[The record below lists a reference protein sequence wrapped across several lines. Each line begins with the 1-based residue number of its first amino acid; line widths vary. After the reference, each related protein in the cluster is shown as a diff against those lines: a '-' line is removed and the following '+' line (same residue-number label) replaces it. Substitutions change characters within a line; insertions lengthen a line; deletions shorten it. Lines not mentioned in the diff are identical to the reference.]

1 MSVICEK
8 KGTSPRGRQSRVKR
22 SNAAERLKLV
32 KLHVEDSIPVSI
44 IAKETGVHPSSIY
57 DWCRQY
63 HAHGEA
69 WFQTRS
75 TGGMSTEGGNAV
87 IKERIT
93 SFKQQNPQ
101 FGVKRISQFLRRMFF
116 LPASPEKVRQT
127 LHKAGLMKP
136 MKKPKKNPQKPRFF
150 ERATPNQMWQSD
162 IFTFRLL
169 GANAY
174 LIGFMDDY
182 SRYMVGLGLYR
193 SQTAEHVLEVYR
205 KAAAEYGVPKEQLT
219 DNGRQ
224 YANWRGKTRFQME
237 LQKDK
242 VHHIRSTPHHPQT
255 LGKIERFW
263 KTIWDEFLARA
274 QFESFESAEER
285 VKYWVKH
292 YNHQRPNQGI
302 EGLCPADRFFEIRNE
317 VKAMMAKGIEE
328 NALELALRGKPKD
341 PFYMVGRL
349 GEQAVVIHAE
359 KGEIKMMVDGKT
371 SDKAI
376 TYDIGAEHETNDG
389 KEGKTDVQCAG
400 EVPGSAV
407 AVGAEQEI
415 GSDNEGDGDKL
426 DAAEPLAAT
435 GDAGDDI
442 IAVSEVG
449 GSGEAADAA
458 CEAAEAVGG
467 ADAEETDPAGEAA
480 AETAGTGK
488 AAEGVNGHT
497 GAGQAQGGTDNQG
510 TQRAVECN
518 GGREEPG
525 DQPEELLQVG
535 KEGALGDD
543 GRPSEPKFRSARL
556 GVGRGEGGAEEAAG
570 RDRGAEGI
578 A

>member
-8 KGTSPRGRQSRVKR
+8 KGTAPRGGRTRVIR

-32 KLHVEDSIPVSI
+32 KLHVEDGIPVSI

-57 DWCRQY
+57 DWCRHY

-69 WFQTRS
+69 WFQTSS
-75 TGGMSTEGGNAV
+75 TGGRSAAGGNAV

-127 LHKAGLMKP
+127 LHKAGLMKA
-136 MKKPKKNPQKPRFF
+136 MKKAKKNPQKPRFF

-274 QFESFESAEER
+274 QFDGFEAAEER
-285 VKYWVKH
+285 VKYWVKY

-302 EGLCPADRFFEIRNE
+302 EGLCPADRFFEIRSE

-328 NALELALRGKPKD
+328 NVLELALRGKTKD
-341 PFYMVGRL
+341 PFYMVGRF

-359 KGEIKMMVDGKT
+359 KGEIKMMVDGKAAEQT
-371 SDKAI
+371 I
-376 TYDIGAEHETNDG
+376 TYDIGAEHEANDG

-400 EVPGSAV
+400 EMSVSAG
-407 AVGAEQEI
+407 ALGAEQEA
-415 GSDNEGDGDKL
+415 GSDNEGAGYKL
-426 DAAEPLAAT
+426 DVAEQLAAAGHA
-435 GDAGDDI
+435 GDAIG
-442 IAVSEVG
+442 AVPKIG
-449 GSGEAADAA
+449 GIGKDADAA
-458 CEAAEAVGG
+458 AEAAEAAGS
-467 ADAEETDPAGEAA
+467 ADAEETEQAGEAA
-480 AETAGTGK
+480 AETAGTGE
-488 AAEGVNGHT
+488 AAEGVNVHT
-497 GAGQAQGGTDNQG
+497 GASQAEGGADNQSP
-510 TQRAVECN
+510 QRAIECN
-518 GGREEPG
+518 GGLEEPG
-525 DQPEELLQVG
+525 DKPEELLQVG

-556 GVGRGEGGAEEAAG
+556 GDGRGEGEAEEAAG
-570 RDRGAEGI
+570 
-578 A
+578 